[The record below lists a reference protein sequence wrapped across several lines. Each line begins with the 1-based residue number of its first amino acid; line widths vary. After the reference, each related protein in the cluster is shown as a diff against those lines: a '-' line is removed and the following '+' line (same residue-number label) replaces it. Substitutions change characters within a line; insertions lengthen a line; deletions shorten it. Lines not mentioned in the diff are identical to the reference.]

1 MTRWPWAVA
10 VLALG
15 AGCSKDG
22 TETAPRR
29 AQVRKLSGSTMEVV
43 PNEGQLPFC
52 LLYTV
57 SQKGVIRQLTMTREN
72 RSIKCEPGR
81 PIANTSFR
89 VPTQEGPVKVYVIFS
104 DQRIQAGSVAQQL
117 YELRERP
124 RITGMDFRLPGQAFV
139 EQLEFIPE
147 EGSAPVTGGVIGEG
161 GEVTAGTPGT
171 VQGTEEDTPEEMMGG
186 APEGMDAGVPSMDA
200 GT

>member
-15 AGCSKDG
+15 VGCNQG
-22 TETAPRR
+22 NEAPHAR
-29 AQVRKLSGSTMEVV
+29 AQIRKVSGSTMEVV
-43 PNEGQLPFC
+43 PNDGQLPYC

-57 SQKGVIRQLTMTREN
+57 SQKGIIRQLTMTREN
-72 RSIKCEPGR
+72 RSIKCESGR
-81 PIANTSFR
+81 PIANSNFR
-89 VPTQEGPVKVYVIFS
+89 VPVEEGPVKVYIIFS

-117 YELRERP
+117 FELQGRD

-139 EQLEFIPE
+139 EKLDFTPE
-147 EGSAPVTGGVIGEG
+147 EGGAPVIGGRVGAG
-161 GEVTAGTPGT
+161 GEVAAGTNGAAAPGEA
-171 VQGTEEDTPEEMMGG
+171 GSTEEMTG
-186 APEGMDAGVPSMDA
+186 APASSDGGTPAGDA

>member
-15 AGCSKDG
+15 AGCTKGGNDG
-22 TETAPRR
+22 PPARAEVRR
-29 AQVRKLSGSTMEVV
+29 VSGSTMEVV
-43 PNEGQLPFC
+43 PRDGQLPYC
-52 LLYTV
+52 LLFTV
-57 SQKGVIRQLTMTREN
+57 SQKGIIRQLTMTREN
-72 RSIKCEPGR
+72 RSIKCESGR

-89 VPTQEGPVKVYVIFS
+89 VPTQEGMVKVYVIFS

-124 RITGMDFRLPGQAFV
+124 RVTGMDFRLPGQAFV
-139 EQLEFIPE
+139 EQLEFAPE
-147 EGSAPVTGGVIGEG
+147 EGGAPVTGGVIGAG
-161 GEVTAGTPGT
+161 GEVAEGADGT
-171 VQGTEEDTPEEMMGG
+171 TEEGAEPAPMEADGG
-186 APEGMDAGVPSMDA
+186 APGGDA

>member
-15 AGCSKDG
+15 AGCTGGSQSSHK
-22 TETAPRR
+22 R
-29 AQVRKLSGSTMEVV
+29 AEIRKVSGSTMEVV
-43 PNEGQLPFC
+43 PTEGQLPYC

-72 RSIKCEPGR
+72 RSIKCDAGK
-81 PIANTSFR
+81 PIANSSFR
-89 VPTQEGPVKVYVIFS
+89 VPLQEGPVKVYVIFS
-104 DQRIQAGSVAQQL
+104 NDRVQAGSVAQQL
-117 YELRERP
+117 FELQGRD

-139 EQLEFIPE
+139 ELLEFIPE
-147 EGSAPVTGGVIGEG
+147 EGGAPVTGGVVGSG
-161 GEVTAGTPGT
+161 GEVAPGSPEATAPGGGDPAD
-171 VQGTEEDTPEEMMGG
+171 VQLGG
-186 APEGMDAGVPSMDA
+186 APASNDGGTPAEDA